1 MPTSAKTRKFRKFCK
16 LQKNVEK
23 ENRKPRPAKGGEKR
37 IGAFCLGG
45 LHLVPEVLSQ
55 RGSSNVL
62 RRRDAKRRNTRAFSS
77 TYSIQH
83 TPAFRK
89 AFYAFRG
96 YRRKKIKPAPPVAH
110 PCRKGHTPF
119 PNTTPQNPCNPPV
132 EHSFVL
138 DALKRDLSGFYARRI
153 NSSLPPPNSP

>member
-1 MPTSAKTRKFRKFCK
+1 M
-16 LQKNVEK
+16 QKNVEK

-55 RGSSNVL
+55 RGSSNVP

-77 TYSIQH
+77 MYSIQH

-89 AFYAFRG
+89 G
-96 YRRKKIKPAPPVAH
+96 VQEQKIKPAPPVAH
-110 PCRKGHTPF
+110 PCRKGHTPSRTERHRTLCGTLF
-119 PNTTPQNPCNPPV
+119 CPLRSQTRFKRFLCPKDK
-132 EHSFVL
+132 FL
-138 DALKRDLSGFYARRI
+138 DAAPKQPLNRFSRSEKGKRHNVA
-153 NSSLPPPNSP
+153 